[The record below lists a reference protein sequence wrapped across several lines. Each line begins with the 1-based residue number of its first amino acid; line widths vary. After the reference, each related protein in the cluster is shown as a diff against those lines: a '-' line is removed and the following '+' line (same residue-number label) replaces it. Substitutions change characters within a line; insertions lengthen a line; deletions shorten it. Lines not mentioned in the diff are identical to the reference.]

1 MPQHAPSPAQQPDVL
16 EPLTLSA
23 LDTLGLWM
31 SSAVED
37 SDGDNSRFSYGS
49 DEETVVSTSSG
60 SGKRPRRPSG
70 SKHPWTPEE
79 DQIIETSAHK
89 YCSRIAEQLP
99 GDERSDDSVR
109 NLHRLQRKAQ
119 RRAGVTRGLAVG
131 RSASVPLQ
139 RAGSAPV
146 NAGEQRR
153 YSAGSQVS
161 CSSTS
166 ISVEEVAAPAL
177 ADEGRHGS
185 WTPEEDAL
193 IDRAVRIGGLR
204 WKAVAAMLPG
214 RTESGCRNRW
224 VRSQQRNLSQ
234 LGIEAKGATEVI
246 AHLRNVGAMKVR
258 KRPSTKPPPPTKPPP
273 EVELRHDLRPM
284 RFPMP
289 LAPAQSEAG
298 LRPPPREQGRAACVP
313 NALPVAYTSPP
324 TRRWVANS
332 SASFFSGNGKQAGRQ
347 SPPSIAMHPSH
358 TWFVEEAAP
367 AGGVTWMMMF
377 CDMDT
382 SFGTAGEEGRD
393 FLYTMAGVIDNR
405 HPSRPHAKLVCRFDL
420 RASHLAMAC
429 LLLLAL
435 SIFVC
440 LYPPRAFVRASDLRP
455 LLERSRHDDLSMA

>member
-1 MPQHAPSPAQQPDVL
+1 MADRSFPSLLCQQPESGDEAIRDFEILIAVQNAMPQHAPSPAQQPDVL

-298 LRPPPREQGRAACVP
+298 RRPPPREQGRAACVP

-332 SASFFSGNGKQAGRQ
+332 SASFFSGNGL
-347 SPPSIAMHPSH
+347 
-358 TWFVEEAAP
+358 AAP
-367 AGGVTWMMMF
+367 PFFQPAGAS
-377 CDMDT
+377 T
-382 SFGTAGEEGRD
+382 SRLDLGTAPALAPALTLPTPEARC
-393 FLYTMAGVIDNR
+393 L
-405 HPSRPHAKLVCRFDL
+405 PH
-420 RASHLAMAC
+420 
-429 LLLLAL
+429 
-435 SIFVC
+435 
-440 LYPPRAFVRASDLRP
+440 
-455 LLERSRHDDLSMA
+455 ERGAEIL